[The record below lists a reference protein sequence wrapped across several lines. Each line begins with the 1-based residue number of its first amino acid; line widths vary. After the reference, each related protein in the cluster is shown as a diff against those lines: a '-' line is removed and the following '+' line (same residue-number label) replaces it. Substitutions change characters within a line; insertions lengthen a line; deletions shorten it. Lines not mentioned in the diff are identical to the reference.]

1 MFYEIWA
8 SNSHALI
15 KLSQVEIMPEEIID
29 KNSLFYR
36 ESIGRFRFVC
46 QENRRHNIWFFGYS
60 VTCGLVNDAKVGES
74 GLLTD

>member
-1 MFYEIWA
+1 MHISFFAKRLHVCVFLCGSVADELGLHEANIVRCR
-8 SNSHALI
+8 L
-15 KLSQVEIMPEEIID
+15 
-29 KNSLFYR
+29 
-36 ESIGRFRFVC
+36 VC